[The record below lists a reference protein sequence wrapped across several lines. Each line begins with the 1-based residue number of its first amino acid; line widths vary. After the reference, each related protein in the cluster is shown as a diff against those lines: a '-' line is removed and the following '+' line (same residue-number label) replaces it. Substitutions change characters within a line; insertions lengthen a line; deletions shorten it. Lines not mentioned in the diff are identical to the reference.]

1 MPEVT
6 ITQLIQCPPTI
17 IPGAKI
23 TLIGEAPGGQ
33 EIIWKTCPQCNYEG
47 STNICLKCRC
57 VMKPTPKPFVGSS
70 GNMLRGILR
79 AAGINLDHCNR
90 TNVVKE
96 RPPKDDFGIYY
107 TDAKRQNP
115 KPSLQWWRQLLIAE
129 LTKYRPNVVVALGNE
144 ALKALTN
151 VSGITKYAGS
161 LLQSS
166 VIPGLK
172 VLPMVHPAYIM
183 RDNWEDYYVSIRFAK
198 RLAIEQNSPSLI
210 LKEAEDEFILEPTLP
225 TVLEWCE
232 HIQHSNSP
240 WYLDIET
247 RGDTITCFGLSSAL
261 RPNKAICVPIQ
272 TTTGPYFSAAEEAAV
287 WRALS
292 LSARDNPL
300 LGNQNLAYDIDY
312 LLDYGVE
319 PAGFYCDSMIAQNV
333 NSCEYPKGLDFTTA
347 IYTYYPYYKDE
358 GKTWKKATPDRQ
370 VWIYNCKDMVTTP
383 KVTEAII
390 KDLREKKQYE
400 VYRTLSHKFLGVAL
414 EMQRNRLRLDP
425 VWHKR
430 LAGYLADERILK
442 HRELTTLI
450 NQEINVK
457 STIEVKKLLYEE
469 LRLPK
474 KKSRSTG
481 EVTTGENELKELRA
495 EHPEIPHIKLLLEER
510 HLRTKE
516 SNYINVSFDT
526 DPDGEVYLPYTTT
539 IGGTKTSRWA
549 YHKSPKWRGSSPQTI
564 PKVMRLMYVPPPGSV
579 FFQRDLSQAE
589 ARHVAWKSDCRFLLD
604 TFASPIKI
612 HKVVGGKIFNC
623 DPSEIISDS
632 PKYDISKRVVHG
644 YDYKMQWKKVCLLA
658 NVDYAFGRRA
668 YELYAAQVPE
678 IPRWHNWVANTVK
691 TLGRLTTPLG
701 RVRECFKACSAITN
715 TGQLPDEILR
725 DLISW
730 EPQSIVPDLTNTAML
745 QLWSEFPDVRWHQQ
759 GHDSFL
765 ASGKPSLTEAFADA
779 AEHAANIHYTTRD
792 INGRDKD
799 CCIPGEFS
807 WGYSWGA
814 MLAYRPGEET
824 SKEAWE
830 ARATTEGYF
839 DEAKIK
845 EKLLSLL

>member
-1 MPEVT
+1 MPE
-6 ITQLIQCPPTI
+6 ITLSNIIQCPPTI
-17 IPGAKI
+17 IPNAKI
-23 TLIGEAPGGQ
+23 TLVGEAPGGQ
-33 EIIWKTCPQCNYEG
+33 EIIWHSCRCGYEG
-47 STNICLKCRC
+47 PTTRCLKCHQL
-57 VMKPTPKPFVGSS
+57 MPSTPKGFVGSS

-79 AAGINLDHCNR
+79 AAQLNLDHCNR

-96 RPPKDDFGIYY
+96 RPPKDDFAVYY
-107 TDAKRQNP
+107 SDAKRTTPNAT
-115 KPSLQWWRQLLIAE
+115 LRWYHQLLIAE
-129 LTKYRPNVVVALGNE
+129 LTKYRPNIAVALGNE

-161 LLQSS
+161 VLQSS

-172 VLPMVHPAYIM
+172 VLAMVHPAYIM

-198 RLAIEQNSPSLI
+198 RLAIEQNSPSLL
-210 LKEAEDEFILEPTLP
+210 LKEPEDEFILAPTVT
-225 TVLEWCE
+225 TVLEWCS
-232 HIQHSNSP
+232 HIQQSKQP

-247 RGDTITCFGLSSAL
+247 RGDTITCFGLSSQA
-261 RPNKAICVPIQ
+261 RPNKAICVPVQ
-272 TTTGPYFSAAEEAAV
+272 TTTGPYYNATEEAAI

-300 LGNQNLAYDIDY
+300 LSNQNLAYDVDY

-319 PAGFYCDSMIAQNV
+319 PSGFYCDSMIAQNV
-333 NSCEYPKGLDFTTA
+333 NSCELPKGLDFTTA
-347 IYTYYPYYKDE
+347 IYTHYPYYKDE

-383 KVTEAII
+383 KVTEAIL
-390 KDLREKKQYE
+390 KDLREKKLYE
-400 VYRTLSHKFLGVAL
+400 VYRTRSHSFLGIAL
-414 EMQRNRLRLDP
+414 EMQRNKLRLDKAS
-425 VWHKR
+425 HAK
-430 LAGYLADERILK
+430 LAGYLADERISK
-442 HRELTTLI
+442 HQELTQLI
-450 NQEINVK
+450 GREINVK
-457 STIEVKKLLYEE
+457 STIEVQRLLYDE

-474 KKSRSTG
+474 KKNRSTG
-481 EVTTGENELKELRA
+481 EITTGENELKELRA
-495 EHPEIPHIKLLLEER
+495 EHPNIPHIKLLLEER

-516 SNYINVSFDT
+516 SNYINVAFDT
-526 DPDGEVYLPYTTT
+526 AGDGETYLPYTTM

-564 PKVMRLMYVPPPGSV
+564 PKVMRLMYIPPPGSV
-579 FFQRDLSQAE
+579 FWQRDLSQAE

-612 HKVVGGKIFNC
+612 HKVVGGKIFGC
-623 DPSEIISDS
+623 DPAEIISDS
-632 PKYDISKRVVHG
+632 PRYDISKRVVHG
-644 YDYKMQWKKVCLLA
+644 YDYKMQYKKVCLLA
-658 NVDYAFGRRA
+658 NVDYVFGKKA

-678 IPRWHNWVANTVK
+678 IPRWHSWVGNTAK

-701 RVRECFKACSAITN
+701 RVRETFKACAAITN

-730 EPQSIVPDLTNTAML
+730 EPQCVVPDLTNTAML
-745 QLWSEFPDVRWHQQ
+745 TLWQQFPTVRWHQQ

-765 ASGKPSLTEAFADA
+765 ASGEPSLTEAFANA
-779 AEHAANIHYTTRD
+779 AERAGNIHYTTRD
-792 INGRDKD
+792 INNRDKD
-799 CCIPGEFS
+799 CYIPGEFS

-814 MLAYRPGEET
+814 MLSYSPGEDT
-824 SKEAWE
+824 SREAWE
-830 ARATTEGYF
+830 ARATAEGFF

-845 EKLLSLL
+845 EKLISLL